1 MKHILVLILLSLLP
15 GCTLFSVR
23 QSEKPQPPKIDVVAR
38 AVNNTVAIIDDVGDL
53 ICSGVAAEDFILTA
67 EHCLLGASKV
77 RYKGTDH
84 PFVISL
90 TWVEKD
96 LAILQPVGK
105 RLRDYVPL
113 APQEPVLGQK
123 AVWLGY
129 PLGEELILSTGV
141 VGRPKGSNGMLIL
154 SGQVLPGHSGGPVF
168 DETGKLIGIISST
181 MALPG
186 AYLPQFLP
194 IGYAVHWDTIKEAL
208 AALD

>member
-1 MKHILVLILLSLLP
+1 MKYTLALLLLSLP
-15 GCTLFSVR
+15 SCTLFSV
-23 QSEKPQPPKIDVVAR
+23 QQPKEPPAPKIDVVAR
-38 AVNNTVAIIDDVGDL
+38 AVNNTVAIIDDAGDR

-67 EHCLLGASKV
+67 DHCLTSASKV
-77 RYKGTDH
+77 RYRGTDH

-96 LAILQPVGK
+96 LSVLQLIGK

-113 APQEPVLGQK
+113 ATQEPVLGQK

-129 PLGEELILSTGV
+129 PLGEDLILSTGV
-141 VGRPKGSNGMLIL
+141 VGRPKDSHGRLVL
-154 SGQVLPGHSGGPVF
+154 SGQILPGDSGGPVF
-168 DETGKLIGIISST
+168 DETGKLIGVMVST

-186 AYLPQFLP
+186 FFYPQFLP
-194 IGYAVHWDTIKEAL
+194 VGYAVHWDTIKEAL